1 MHMRIAI
8 VGAGP
13 VGAYFG
19 GRLAQ
24 AGEEVIFLARGEHLR
39 ALRESGLRVA
49 SVDGDLVLD
58 PVQVTDDAAIV
69 GPVDVALLTVKGWQV
84 PQAIEAL
91 RPLVGAETVVVPLLN
106 GVEAPDQ
113 VAEAFGAEHTA
124 GGLCGLLGSV
134 MAPGSFRNVLPLPF
148 ITFGALD
155 GSRDARLERLR
166 AAYERAGVQVEL
178 SQDIRAALWQK
189 LLFVGPFGAVGAVTR
204 VPVGVLRSLPETR
217 ALLVGAMTEIEA
229 VAHARGIALA
239 SDAVAQALALVDGL
253 PPAGTASMQRDIM
266 AGRPSEMEAQVG
278 VVLRAA
284 HTVGVDVPGH
294 AYFYASLL
302 PQERLARGELATPT

>member
-1 MHMRIAI
+1 MRIAI
-8 VGAGP
+8 VGTGP

-24 AGEEVIFLARGEHLR
+24 AGEEVIFLARGEHLS
-39 ALRESGLRVA
+39 ALRASGLRFD

-58 PVQVTDDAAIV
+58 PVYATDDAAPV
-69 GPVDVALLTVKGWQV
+69 GPVDVALLAVKGWQV
-84 PQAIEAL
+84 PQAIEAM
-91 RPLVGAETVVVPLLN
+91 RPLVGAQTVVLPLLN

-134 MAPGSFRNVLPLPF
+134 VASGHFRNGLPRPF

-166 AAYERAGVQVEL
+166 EAYERAGVQVEL
-178 SQDIRAALWQK
+178 AQDIRTALWQK

-204 VPVGVLRSLPETR
+204 VPVGVLRAVPETR
-217 ALLVGAMTEIEA
+217 ALLVGAMSEIEA

-239 SDAVAQALALVDGL
+239 GDAVATALALVDGL
-253 PPAGTASMQRDIM
+253 PPEGTASMQRDIM
-266 AGRPSEMEAQVG
+266 AGRPSEMESQVG
-278 VVLRAA
+278 VVVRAA
-284 HTVGVDVPGH
+284 QQVSVDVPRH
-294 AYFYASLL
+294 ADLFASLL
-302 PQERLARGELATPT
+302 PQERLARGALATPA